1 MAQDEVQKGVDEY
14 FKSVGQSPDAQTHDD
29 PDKAAEAYLKEHHE
43 TSPDGKGNVYENVD
57 IDVGGNA
64 DKRET
69 TEAPGYLAPAGGV
82 AGGYAAYK
90 GFGTKMLSPG
100 EGVFRPSAVQPPK
113 PAAPKAPSVRIEP
126 NMGEPMSGLDHAVDP
141 YDARVD
147 EIMQS
152 ERGKGEPTGKQM
164 RQGHNMEAQREKWAL
179 EENLGQHGQ
188 GAKKEI
194 VKFGA
199 SYPLESGISVSEQT
213 GRKIEEEKAKKA
225 EAEARARAHAQVARE
240 QAEAQAKVEAEAKKT
255 AQAEAQKA
263 AEAKAEK
270 EAAAKGMAKGVGKV
284 AAGVLGG
291 AMAAPDFW
299 DAYQEWK
306 KNGWTDEAITKAL
319 QGVGGAAM
327 AIPTPFTEVGGLGLN
342 LAAPYL
348 VKKFGPHNKPRSE
361 MQRYELNGMAQ

>member
-1 MAQDEVQKGVDEY
+1 MSKEDEVQKGVDEY
-14 FKSVGQSPDAQTHDD
+14 FKNVGQSPDAEKHDD
-29 PDKAAEAYLKEHHE
+29 PDKAVEAYFKENHE
-43 TSPDGKGNVYENVD
+43 TSPEGSGNIYENDD
-57 IDVGGNA
+57 INIGGGA
-64 DKRET
+64 DQKQT
-69 TEAPGYLAPAGGV
+69 TEAPGYLAPVGGL

-90 GFGTKMLSPG
+90 GFGTNLLKPG

-113 PAAPKAPSVRIEP
+113 PAAPKAPAVKVES
-126 NMGEPMSGLDHAVDP
+126 MSGLDHAVDP

-152 ERGKGEPTGKQM
+152 ERGKDKPSGYQKE
-164 RQGHNMEAQREKWAL
+164 RGHNWETQRESLAT
-179 EENLGQHGQ
+179 
-188 GAKKEI
+188 KEGL
-194 VKFGA
+194 KTPGA
-199 SYPLESGISVSEQT
+199 SQAIVEAGPMTPTEGSRIAIPEH
-213 GRKIEEEKAKKA
+213 RAREIEIEKAKKA
-225 EAEARARAHAQVARE
+225 EAEARARAQAQVARE

-299 DAYQEWK
+299 DAYQEYK

-319 QGVGGAAM
+319 QGVGGVTM
-327 AIPTPFTEVGGLGLN
+327 AIPTPFTEIGGLGLN